1 MKRRDW
7 LILGIVLAA
16 SLILLLLRPQAS
28 QNAGTAYLRISV
40 PGQTYQLVP
49 LTETRDIVIEQAD
62 GSRNV
67 VEIFPGG
74 FRMKESNCSNQ
85 DCILQGDVTVDNVGS
100 RVLANEVI
108 CLPHRV
114 VLELVTADGQ
124 PVENTAS
131 AQTAQPAATDDATL
145 SDTQEN
151 TIAPVENTP

>member
-16 SLILLLLRPQAS
+16 SLILLLLRPQAL

-49 LTETRDIVIEQAD
+49 LTETRDIVIEQDD

-74 FRMKESNCSNQ
+74 FRMKESNCNNQ
-85 DCILQGDVTVDNVGS
+85 DCILQGDVTTENVGN
-100 RVLANEVI
+100 RALTNEVI

-124 PVENTAS
+124 PVESNAS
-131 AQTAQPAATDDATL
+131 AQTAQPVVTDGATL
-145 SDTQEN
+145 NDLSKDTA
-151 TIAPVENTP
+151 TPAENTP